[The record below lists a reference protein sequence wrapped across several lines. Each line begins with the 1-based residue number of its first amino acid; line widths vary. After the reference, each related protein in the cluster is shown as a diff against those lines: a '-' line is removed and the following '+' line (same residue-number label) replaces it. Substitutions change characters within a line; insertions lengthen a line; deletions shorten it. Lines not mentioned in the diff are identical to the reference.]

1 MPVFDTRLLIMAAF
15 GWLTELNLSLNIY
28 LEITMN
34 ECNSSNTKLSELSVG
49 LV

>member
-1 MPVFDTRLLIMAAF
+1 MRVFDTRLFVMAAF
-15 GWLTELNLSLNIY
+15 KLEYIY